1 MLYLFGWILLCEL
14 VGITGVFFTTPAI
27 PTWYATLVKP
37 AFSPPNWLFGPVWT
51 TLYALMG
58 IAVYRIWRLGTKR
71 KGVREALTWF
81 FVNLTLNA
89 IWSPIFFGAQQI
101 AAAFVVISAIWVTI
115 IILIVRYHK
124 LDTVSAYLLVPYL
137 LWVSF
142 ATVLNY
148 NLWLLNPVY

>member
-1 MLYLFGWILLCEL
+1 MVYLFGWILLCEL
-14 VGITGVFFTTPAI
+14 AGITGVFFTTPAI
-27 PTWYATLVKP
+27 PTWYASLVKP
-37 AFSPPNWLFGPVWT
+37 SFSPPNWIFGPVWT
-51 TLYALMG
+51 LLYALMG
-58 IAVYRIWRLGTKR
+58 VAVYRIWRLGTKR
-71 KGVREALTWF
+71 KGVRQALMWF
-81 FVNLTLNA
+81 FINLTLNA
-89 IWSPIFFGAQQI
+89 LWSPIFFGAQQI
-101 AAAFVVISAIWVTI
+101 AAAFIIISAIWVTI

>member
-14 VGITGVFFTTPAI
+14 AGIIGVFFTTPAI

-37 AFSPPNWLFGPVWT
+37 SFSPPNWLFGPVWT
-51 TLYALMG
+51 ILYALMG
-58 IAVYRIWRLGTKR
+58 ISVYRIWRIGTKR
-71 KGVREALTWF
+71 KEVRDALTWF
-81 FVNLTLNA
+81 FINLTLNA
-89 IWSPIFFGAQQI
+89 VWSPIFFGAQQI
-101 AAAFVVISAIWVTI
+101 AAAFVVISAIWVSI
-115 IILIVRYHK
+115 IILIFRYHK
-124 LDTVSAYLLVPYL
+124 LDSVSSYLLVPYL